1 MVDNNVNN
9 FLEEN
14 KSHVYLK
21 IETEGDDIREE
32 IEDNAIRIISFQRK
46 SLKVHAKK
54 DERKVELCTEGG

>member
-1 MVDNNVNN
+1 MLETNVKN
-9 FLEEN
+9 FSEE
-14 KSHVYLK
+14 KKTHVYLK
-21 IETEGDDIREE
+21 IENEGDDIREE